1 MGGIGA
7 GEGEI
12 LGRGG
17 RVSRTGGVGW
27 SGRKFVGGRG
37 RKGPRSGEAR
47 ANMKGV
53 HLSCGCIY
61 MIYEGCLYGE
71 ILIAITDFLNFGGVH
86 MHPPA
91 TK

>member
-1 MGGIGA
+1 
-7 GEGEI
+7 
-12 LGRGG
+12 
-17 RVSRTGGVGW
+17 
-27 SGRKFVGGRG
+27 
-37 RKGPRSGEAR
+37 
-47 ANMKGV
+47 MKGV

>member
-1 MGGIGA
+1 MSGIGA

-37 RKGPRSGEAR
+37 RKGPRQGGEERLRRVGGGLLAGLR
-47 ANMKGV
+47 RR
-53 HLSCGCIY
+53 LSRS
-61 MIYEGCLYGE
+61 
-71 ILIAITDFLNFGGVH
+71 
-86 MHPPA
+86 
-91 TK
+91 